1 VREVVLGAAP
11 FHGRLLVLDA
21 DDAKESTGHGSP
33 MPQLVHGGPGRAGGG
48 EEMGGVRGVL
58 HHMQRTAVQGS
69 PAVLS
74 AVTGRWV
81 EGAPRAQ
88 DDVHPFR
95 KSLVELRIGDSVV
108 AGPRTVTQ
116 EDVDHFAE
124 FTGDTFYAHTNP
136 EAAAANPLFGGIVAH
151 GYLVVSFAAGLFV
164 SPEPGP
170 VLANY
175 GLENL
180 RFLTPV
186 KVGDSLTVTL
196 TAKQITPR
204 VDQEYGEVRWDADV
218 ANQNGESVA
227 KYDVLTLVMKEN
239 Q

>member
-1 VREVVLGAAP
+1 
-11 FHGRLLVLDA
+11 
-21 DDAKESTGHGSP
+21 
-33 MPQLVHGGPGRAGGG
+33 M
-48 EEMGGVRGVL
+48 
-58 HHMQRTAVQGS
+58 
-69 PAVLS
+69 LS

-81 EGAPRAQ
+81 PGAPRTE
-88 DDVHPFR
+88 DGVHPFR
-95 KSLVELRIGDSVV
+95 KSLAELQIGDSVV

-116 EDVDHFAE
+116 DDIDHFAE
-124 FTGDTFYAHTNP
+124 FTGDTFYAHTDP
-136 EAAAANPLFGGIVAH
+136 EAAAANPFFGGIVAH

-186 KVGDSLTVTL
+186 KPGDALTVTL

-204 VDQEYGEVRWDADV
+204 IDQRLRRGPLGRRRHQRRRRVGRQVRRADAGGEGAAVTASCDSNNTSSPPSSATSGSSRATGCPR
-218 ANQNGESVA
+218 ATA
-227 KYDVLTLVMKEN
+227 RR
-239 Q
+239 

>member
-1 VREVVLGAAP
+1 
-11 FHGRLLVLDA
+11 
-21 DDAKESTGHGSP
+21 
-33 MPQLVHGGPGRAGGG
+33 
-48 EEMGGVRGVL
+48 MGGIRGVL

-74 AVTGRWV
+74 AVTNRWV
-81 EGAPRAQ
+81 AGAPRTEG
-88 DDVHPFR
+88 DVHPFR
-95 KSLVELRIGDSVV
+95 KSLAELKIGDSVV
-108 AGPRTVTQ
+108 AGPRVVSQ

-124 FTGDTFYAHTNP
+124 FTGDTFYAHTDP

-204 VDQEYGEVRWDADV
+204 IDQDYGEVRWDADV
-218 ANQNGESVA
+218 TNADGESVA
-227 KYDVLTLVMKEN
+227 KYDVLTLVSKE
-239 Q
+239 QP